1 MIPTEYDITFQ
12 GRLDGAI
19 GIFYP
24 ITERLVVYHTDK
36 EDKERWMDPDNFK
49 AREPFLRA
57 ILSVRKR
64 GSKDERKYQLNHIIS
79 VKEVTND

>member
-1 MIPTEYDITFQ
+1 MIPIEYDITFQ

-24 ITERLVVYHTDK
+24 ITERIVVHHNDE
-36 EDKERWMDPDNFK
+36 EDKNRWKDPDNYK

-57 ILSVRKR
+57 IFAKRKHH
-64 GSKDERKYQLNHIIS
+64 GSNERKYQLNHLIS
-79 VKEVTND
+79 IKEVTND